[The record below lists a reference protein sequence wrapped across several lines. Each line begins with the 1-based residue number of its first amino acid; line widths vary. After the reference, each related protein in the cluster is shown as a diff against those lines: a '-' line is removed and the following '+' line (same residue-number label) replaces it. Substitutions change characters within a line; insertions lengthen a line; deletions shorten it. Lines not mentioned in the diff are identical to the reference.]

1 MGRKCKQC
9 KTEIPTVKA
18 CEDFIGKKGYCSIDC
33 MSSHGLA
40 KAKDAIAKKERKE
53 HKARKEGLKTVR
65 DWIKEAQKEF
75 NRFIR
80 LDDMGK
86 PCISC
91 DTPIS
96 EIEGNQGWKVG
107 GAWDC
112 GHYLTVGG
120 HPELRFE
127 PYNAHR
133 QCKSCNAGSNKYG
146 RKTKTVGETYR
157 IKLIERIGIE
167 RVEWLEGPHEAKKYT
182 IEQLKQ
188 IKADYRLKANELQK
202 EINLIDQ

>member
-18 CEDFIGKKGYCSIDC
+18 CDDFIGKKGYCSIDC
-33 MSSHGLA
+33 MGKHGLA
-40 KAKDAIAKKERKE
+40 KAKEASVKRERKE
-53 HKARKEGLKTVR
+53 HKARKEKLKTAR
-65 DWIKEAQKEF
+65 DWTKEAQREF
-75 NRFIR
+75 NRFVR
-80 LDDMGK
+80 LDDYGK

-91 DTPIS
+91 DTPIYD
-96 EIEGNQGWKVG
+96 IEGNQEWKVG

-127 PYNAHR
+127 RRNAHR

-146 RKTKTVGETYR
+146 RKTKSVAETYR
-157 IKLIERIGIE
+157 IKLIERIGL
-167 RVEWLEGPHEAKKYT
+167 RNVEWLEGPHEAKKYT
-182 IEQLKQ
+182 IEELKA
-188 IKADYRLKANELQK
+188 IKLEYRAKANELK
-202 EINLIDQ
+202 KKLDLIGQ